1 MVAFLVTICV
11 RLGKSLN
18 CQELCI
24 SHLWNGY
31 NRESLEDQKIM
42 YIQPLE
48 IAKHG
53 PDFRDYRSKR
63 FQKWFRDFRDYFR
76 DEIRMTE
83 ILFPVCTWEKKKW
96 DVEKGMCGQAKTGP
110 GLLSP
115 NAGSIVC
122 LTMLFLN

>member
-63 FQKWFRDFRDYFR
+63 FRKWFRDFRDYFR

-83 ILFPVCTWEKKKW
+83 ILFSVCTWEKKK
-96 DVEKGMCGQAKTGP
+96 KMRCGKRNVWP
-110 GLLSP
+110 G
-115 NAGSIVC
+115 
-122 LTMLFLN
+122 

>member
-1 MVAFLVTICV
+1 
-11 RLGKSLN
+11 
-18 CQELCI
+18 
-24 SHLWNGY
+24 
-31 NRESLEDQKIM
+31 M